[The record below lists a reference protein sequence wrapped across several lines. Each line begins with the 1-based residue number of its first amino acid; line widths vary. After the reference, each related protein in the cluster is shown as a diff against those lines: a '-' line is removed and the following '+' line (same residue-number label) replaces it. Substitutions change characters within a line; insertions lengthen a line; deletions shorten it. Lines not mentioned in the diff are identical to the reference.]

1 MIEESALKSSK
12 HKGDNNMKEFKK
24 GYIYSCKGI
33 NYLILNKTKCF
44 ITYQE
49 IFHLGRFNEKFHE
62 PKRVKFTT
70 LSDMETFCTGT
81 IEVNSLVVNGQA
93 VILKR

>member
-1 MIEESALKSSK
+1 
-12 HKGDNNMKEFKK
+12 MKEFKK

-33 NYLILNKTKCF
+33 DYLILNKTKCF

-62 PKRVKFTT
+62 PKKLNLQLFQIWKLST
-70 LSDMETFCTGT
+70 LA
-81 IEVNSLVVNGQA
+81 Q
-93 VILKR
+93 